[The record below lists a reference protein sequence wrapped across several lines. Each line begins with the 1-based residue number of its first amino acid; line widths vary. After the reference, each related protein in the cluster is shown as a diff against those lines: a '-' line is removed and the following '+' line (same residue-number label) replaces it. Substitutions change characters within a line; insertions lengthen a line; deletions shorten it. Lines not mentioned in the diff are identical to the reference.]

1 MLIFDVENLAEES
14 FMIAWDYLE
23 RMGMIDDPDTAMV
36 ELGNI
41 IMDLLRRGESHKI
54 RIANI
59 AIDIYLERHDAVAA

>member
-1 MLIFDVENLAEES
+1 MLTFDVENLAEES